1 MVTAIS
7 YMYSH
12 YNINIGFLYMLF
24 ISNLNPVYNSCFICE
39 GKLIKPYF
47 KYE

>member
-1 MVTAIS
+1 MLTAIS

-12 YNINIGFLYMLF
+12 YNINKGFLYIFF
-24 ISNLNPVYNSCFICE
+24 ISNLYPVYNSCFICE
-39 GKLIKPYF
+39 GKLIKTYL